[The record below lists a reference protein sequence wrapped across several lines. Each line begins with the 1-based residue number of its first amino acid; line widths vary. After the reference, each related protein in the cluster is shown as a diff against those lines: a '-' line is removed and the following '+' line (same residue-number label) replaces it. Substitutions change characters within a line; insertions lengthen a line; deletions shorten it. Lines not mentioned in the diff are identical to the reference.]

1 MNEVYAGK
9 HHFILYQTTQ
19 ISIHNFS
26 NNVTIMDKIFE
37 TNPSFHVQYSAT
49 EKSAISIFQQTFAGI
64 VKIFILEGIL
74 STRL

>member
-49 EKSAISIFQQTFAGI
+49 EKVQFLFSS
-64 VKIFILEGIL
+64 KLLLIL
-74 STRL
+74 SKFSF